1 MTVIAWD
8 GKTLAADKRMTYGG
22 HFNTVTKLA
31 RAGRYICG
39 FSGPQQA
46 IGGFVA
52 WLNDGENPATFPFG
66 KEEEQKVYALCIRDD
81 GTVWKFENS
90 PYPMR
95 LEDTHAASGSG
106 RDYARAAMH
115 LGKSAREAVEI
126 ACLFDES
133 CGNGVDTLSFDEDF
147 SIDRE
152 PFRPEMSIDVSGF
165 PSCR

>member
-1 MTVIAWD
+1 
-8 GKTLAADKRMTYGG
+8 MTYGG

-39 FSGPQQA
+39 FSGSAQA

-52 WLNDGENPATFPFG
+52 WLNAGANPAEYPVA
-66 KEEEQKVYALCIRDD
+66 KEDDQKAYVLCVRDD
-81 GTVWKFENS
+81 RTVWKFENS
-90 PYPMR
+90 PYPIG
-95 LEDTHAASGSG
+95 LEDAHAASGSG

-133 CGNGVDTLSFDEDF
+133 CGNGADTLTLDEDF
-147 SIDRE
+147 SIDRQ
-152 PFRPEMSIDVSGF
+152 PFNNDKRFLGF
-165 PSCR
+165 PELPASGNGVP

>member
-1 MTVIAWD
+1 MTVVAWD
-8 GKTLAADKRMTYGG
+8 GRTLAADKRMTYGG
-22 HFNTVTKLA
+22 HFNTVTKLV

-39 FSGPQQA
+39 FSGSPQP

-52 WLNDGENPATFPFG
+52 WLEAGEKPETFPVG
-66 KEEEQKVYALCIRDD
+66 KEDDQKVYALCVRDD
-81 GTVWKFENS
+81 CTVWKFENS

-115 LGKSAREAVEI
+115 LGKCAREAVEI

-133 CGNGVDTLSFDEDF
+133 CGNGVDTLTLDL
-147 SIDRE
+147 
-152 PFRPEMSIDVSGF
+152 P
-165 PSCR
+165 